1 MPQQCEA
8 HFTTL
13 HDVPSSPPPSPSP
26 NAGVRPQDT
35 FSVLDDDICIYAAHS
50 DTSCQE
56 LSSSSTF
63 GATTSTAPRQSSNT
77 FGIVIHPHLPSPRF
91 WVALVLSTVAV
102 GWAGWRLALHDTENQ
117 VATGV
122 LAFVFALWLPSPA

>member
-13 HDVPSSPPPSPSP
+13 PLSPPPSPTLTAP
-26 NAGVRPQDT
+26 RHQET
-35 FSVLDDDICIYAAHS
+35 LSVLDDDICIYAAQSPEEHS
-50 DTSCQE
+50 Y
-56 LSSSSTF
+56 
-63 GATTSTAPRQSSNT
+63 ASTAPRQSSR
-77 FGIVIHPHLPSPRF
+77 VIYPQHGVLPSPRF
-91 WVALVLSTVAV
+91 WVALVLSAAAV
-102 GWAGWRLALHDTENQ
+102 GWAGWRLALHCSSNSPHDTENQ